1 MKTYRH
7 PVTGAIKTVNDGT
20 DVREA
25 ALKKLGY
32 VEITAE
38 DIENEH
44 GLSVTYEQVSKATQ
58 PAEPPA
64 LPKLTK
70 PVPPVATRDT
80 SPTAP
85 PDSLSTAP
93 TGKDK

>member
-7 PVTGAIKTVNDGT
+7 PVTMAIKTVDGKES
-20 DVREA
+20 VREA
-25 ALKKLGY
+25 ALIKLGY
-32 VEITAE
+32 VVITAE
-38 DIENEH
+38 TIENEPP
-44 GLSVTYEQVSKATQ
+44 LSVTYEQVASADV